1 MTKSS
6 YEFGGILNELVFT
19 PPISPYQKKTYALQK
34 RAGWTGSPTPA
45 SSAQART
52 PKSGAQG
59 QKFGVSVRSIAGV
72 TGEKRAHRVNHSKC
86 VL

>member
-1 MTKSS
+1 MNLYLFS
-6 YEFGGILNELVFT
+6 
-19 PPISPYQKKTYALQK
+19 PISPYQKKTYALQK
-34 RAGWTGSPTPA
+34 RAGWTDSPTPA
-45 SSAQART
+45 SSFQART

-72 TGEKRAHRVNHSKC
+72 TGEKRAHRVNHSISKC

>member
-6 YEFGGILNELVFT
+6 YEFGGILNEFVFT
-19 PPISPYQKKTYALQK
+19 PLSPHTRKNL
-34 RAGWTGSPTPA
+34 RAAKACWMDRFP
-45 SSAQART
+45 QART

-72 TGEKRAHRVNHSKC
+72 TGEKRAHRVNHSISKC